1 MHVIESYYSSLEDES
16 KECNVAKLVWPTQ
29 IEMVM
34 FPSLKLIH
42 KN

>member
-1 MHVIESYYSSLEDES
+1 MHVIESYYSSLDDES
-16 KECNVAKLVWPTQ
+16 KEFNVAKLVWPTQ

-34 FPSLKLIH
+34 CPSLKLIH